1 MRYNRVMAKNTHL
14 EHLEDDLF
22 NNGYE
27 GGKNA
32 LAFLASLRDMLSAT
46 GTGNTKVTVKWDGAP
61 AIVCGKDPNDQFF
74 VGTKSVFNKGQPK
87 IGYDHDLIDYH
98 YETSPVKDVLHKCYD
113 AFKELPI
120 KGVLQGDLLYTKTP
134 PLITMN
140 GKRCYKFKPNTI
152 VYCVEK
158 DTPLGKKVG
167 VSTFG
172 IVFHTKYSG
181 TSVEDM
187 SASFGV
193 DVSGLQKNPDVAVF
207 SAEFQNVNGVA
218 NLTVSDKQKLNSQ
231 ILIAKREMDKA
242 RPFLR
247 VLGIKTMDYAP
258 LFKVYFN
265 QVIRSGKIPSTSAA
279 MAAGY
284 GNFIDMKYKTEIA
297 KKKTEKTQ
305 KAWDNKRQESLKYL
319 NTNKTAVLSA
329 FSSFKSIISAKEIVL
344 NKLKKIEGVGTFIE
358 DENGYRVTSP
368 EGFVA
373 IKDGTAIKLVDRLE
387 FSRANFTVAKDWGK

>member
-1 MRYNRVMAKNTHL
+1 MAKNTHL

-32 LAFLASLRDMLSAT
+32 LAFLASLRDMLSAN
-46 GTGNTKVTVKWDGAP
+46 GGSNTKVTVKWDGAP
-61 AIVCGKDPNDQFF
+61 AIVCGTDPETDRFF

-87 IGYDHDLIDYH
+87 IGYDHDFIDFH
-98 YETSPVKDVLHKCYD
+98 YESSPVKDVLHKCYD
-113 AFKELPI
+113 AFKDLPI

-140 GKRCYKFKPNTI
+140 GKRCYKFRPNTI

-158 DTPLGKKVG
+158 DTDLGKKVG
-167 VSTFG
+167 ASNFG
-172 IVFHTKYSG
+172 IVFHTKYTG
-181 TSVEDM
+181 PSVPDM
-187 SASFGV
+187 VASFGV
-193 DVSGLQKNPDVAVF
+193 DVKGLQKNPNVAVF

-218 NLTVSDKQKLNSQ
+218 NLTVSDKQKLNSE
-231 ILIAKREMDKA
+231 IVIAKREMDKA

-247 VLGIKTMDYAP
+247 VLGSKTMDYAP

-305 KAWDNKRQESLKYL
+305 KAWEKKRQESLKYL

-329 FSSFKSIISAKEIVL
+329 FSSFKSLISAKEIVI

-387 FSRANFTVAKDWGK
+387 FSKANFTVAKDWGK

>member
-1 MRYNRVMAKNTHL
+1 
-14 EHLEDDLF
+14 
-22 NNGYE
+22 
-27 GGKNA
+27 
-32 LAFLASLRDMLSAT
+32 
-46 GTGNTKVTVKWDGAP
+46 
-61 AIVCGKDPNDQFF
+61 
-74 VGTKSVFNKGQPK
+74 
-87 IGYDHDLIDYH
+87 
-98 YETSPVKDVLHKCYD
+98 
-113 AFKELPI
+113 
-120 KGVLQGDLLYTKTP
+120 
-134 PLITMN
+134 
-140 GKRCYKFKPNTI
+140 
-152 VYCVEK
+152 
-158 DTPLGKKVG
+158 
-167 VSTFG
+167 
-172 IVFHTKYSG
+172 
-181 TSVEDM
+181 M

-218 NLTVSDKQKLNSQ
+218 NLTVSDKQKLNSE
-231 ILIAKREMDKA
+231 IVIAKREMDKA

-247 VLGIKTMDYAP
+247 VLGSKTMDYAP

-305 KAWDNKRQESLKYL
+305 KAWDKKRQESLKYL